1 MRLIRFLSI
10 VAHRHS
16 FPFSAEYVSFFRP
29 LKRHN
34 IRASA
39 SCVLAEALLRNKGT
53 SDEMAT
59 DKCDIVERLSR
70 TKTEQTK
77 SLPSSEQT
85 VHCAGNFDSKKK
97 KTTHKSRLN
106 QMVPKAGLE
115 PARVRTRLILSQ
127 VRLPIPP
134 LRHDALNPSERFKLY
149 YLLKDMSRHR
159 LQNFCGIKSTDTLC
173 VVQFSFAKHIVYLFR
188 SK

>member
-1 MRLIRFLSI
+1 MCLRRLFYAIKVPLMRWLQINVILLKDCQGLRPNRQKVFRHQNKQYIAPAILI
-10 VAHRHS
+10 
-16 FPFSAEYVSFFRP
+16 
-29 LKRHN
+29 
-34 IRASA
+34 
-39 SCVLAEALLRNKGT
+39 
-53 SDEMAT
+53 
-59 DKCDIVERLSR
+59 
-70 TKTEQTK
+70 Q
-77 SLPSSEQT
+77 
-85 VHCAGNFDSKKK
+85 KK